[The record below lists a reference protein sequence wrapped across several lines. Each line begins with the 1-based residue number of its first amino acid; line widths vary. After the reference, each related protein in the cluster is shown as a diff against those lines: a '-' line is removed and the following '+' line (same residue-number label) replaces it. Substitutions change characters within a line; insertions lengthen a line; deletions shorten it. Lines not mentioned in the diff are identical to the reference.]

1 MSFQISD
8 NIIKIFLSTMNDTKY
23 TKLHWHL
30 KYIFDFRHKKNQ
42 EKSFRGCIY
51 RLSISFHS
59 KNISPF
65 TEIPENIFLFTIVG
79 IFKCA
84 LWSFY
89 ARQFSDLIFGEKIF
103 VC

>member
-23 TKLHWHL
+23 TKLCWHL
-30 KYIFDFRHKKNQ
+30 KYIFDFRHKK
-42 EKSFRGCIY
+42 SFWGCIY

-65 TEIPENIFLFTIVG
+65 TEISENIFLFKIVG
-79 IFKCA
+79 I
-84 LWSFY
+84 
-89 ARQFSDLIFGEKIF
+89 
-103 VC
+103 

>member
-23 TKLHWHL
+23 TKLYWHL
-30 KYIFDFRHKKNQ
+30 KYIFDFRHKKPRKIFSGMHLSPFNQ
-42 EKSFRGCIY
+42 FSF
-51 RLSISFHS
+51 

-65 TEIPENIFLFTIVG
+65 TEISENIFLFTIVG

-84 LWSFY
+84 CGVLMQESF
-89 ARQFSDLIFGEKIF
+89 QI
-103 VC
+103 